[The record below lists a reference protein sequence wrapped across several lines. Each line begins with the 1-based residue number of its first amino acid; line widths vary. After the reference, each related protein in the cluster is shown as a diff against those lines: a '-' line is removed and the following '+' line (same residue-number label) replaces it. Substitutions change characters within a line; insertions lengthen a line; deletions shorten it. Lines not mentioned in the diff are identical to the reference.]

1 MEVESDSSALTR
13 RIMLMEE
20 EAMKAETNLAN
31 TVGALLTIQTQ
42 PYFHKQCKCK

>member
-1 MEVESDSSALTR
+1 MHMEVESDSSALTR

-31 TVGALLTIQTQ
+31 TVDAFFNNFKIYRIFTSA
-42 PYFHKQCKCK
+42 K